1 MKSSIPY
8 VEYAFMMCQSTGRPP
23 SSTIG
28 LGRVVGLLA
37 DTGAQ
42 AARQDHRLH
51 RQTKSGRDGTAEIFS
66 ILLGIGNRNGSLKGQ
81 AASIR
86 RAEATSRMTPYYRHF
101 GLGARS
107 VPRHRGS
114 PFLPRHAGAHARRDQ
129 LVGGVLESR
138 GCRSSSAIRG
148 PARPA

>member
-1 MKSSIPY
+1 VPKPPARIT
-8 VEYAFMMCQSTGRPP
+8 AFTG
-23 SSTIG
+23 
-28 LGRVVGLLA
+28 
-37 DTGAQ
+37 
-42 AARQDHRLH
+42 
-51 RQTKSGRDGTAEIFS
+51 QTKSGRDGTAEIFS

-101 GLGARS
+101 GLERD
-107 VPRHRGS
+107 
-114 PFLPRHAGAHARRDQ
+114 PFLDTADPHFYRATPGLTRARDQ

-138 GCRSSSAIRG
+138 GLQSSSAIRG